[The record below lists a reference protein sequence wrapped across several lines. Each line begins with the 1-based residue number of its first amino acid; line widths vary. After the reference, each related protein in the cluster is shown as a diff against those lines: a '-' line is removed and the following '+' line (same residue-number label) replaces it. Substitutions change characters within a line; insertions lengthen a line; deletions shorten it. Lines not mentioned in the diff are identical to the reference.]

1 MHGGADLGDDESRMA
16 GVEHILLESDERV
29 VPTLETARTV
39 HARMVLHGGPWR
51 RSLDLALIDYLYLSV
66 RTARAK
72 SVDSRYVVDL
82 RFVDAVPRLKRQVAW
97 RWIAAGVALLALGIM
112 GVRHVAASPAP
123 WWRHEWL
130 PATAVMFGLA
140 ASALVAAFHL
150 TTETLTLYSAHGR
163 AKLVAHIGSL
173 GTFRALRGFLPRLDA
188 HLRVAIAA
196 RRRSRAAH
204 LRDEMREHFRLRS
217 AGALTEAEYEAAKR
231 RILATHDPSAAHAKM
246 KKARESLPGPFRP
259 KIRA

>member
-1 MHGGADLGDDESRMA
+1 MEDECCMA
-16 GVEHILLESDERV
+16 CTEHILLESDERA
-29 VPTLETARTV
+29 VPTLETARRIHV
-39 HARMVLHGGPWR
+39 RLVLHGGLWR
-51 RSLDLALIDYLYLSV
+51 RSIEMALIDYFYLSV
-66 RTARAK
+66 RTARAQ
-72 SVDSRYVVDL
+72 SVESRYVVDL
-82 RFVDAVPRLKRQVAW
+82 RFVDPLPRLKRRVPW
-97 RWIAAGVALLALGIM
+97 PWIAASVAFLALGIL
-112 GVRHVAASPAP
+112 GAWAVAASTAP
-123 WWRHEWL
+123 WWRHDWL
-130 PATAVMFGLA
+130 AATAVLFGLA

-188 HLRVAIAA
+188 HLRVAIGA

-231 RILATHDPSAAHAKM
+231 RILATHDPSAARAKM